1 MKLETLQKEMI
12 SAMKNKNKIR
22 KDTISSL
29 IGAVKK
35 AAIDAKCD
43 RDNIPENIVNSVLL
57 KEQKS
62 MQEMIDTCPADRID
76 TLNEYQ
82 AKMEIIK
89 EFAPQL
95 LSKEEDIEAMILQIV
110 EGNESIALTKANKG
124 VVMKT
129 IMPQLKGKVDMK
141 VAQRV
146 LNSLMQ

>member
-12 SAMKNKNKIR
+12 SAMKNKDRLR

-43 RDNIPENIVNSVLL
+43 RDNIPENIVDSVLL

-82 AKMEIIK
+82 TKMEIIK

-95 LSKEEDIEAMILQIV
+95 LSKEEDIEAIILQIA
-110 EGNESIALTKANKG
+110 NTALIELSKANKG

-129 IMPQLKGKVDMK
+129 IMPRLKGKVDMK

>member
-1 MKLETLQKEMI
+1 MKLETLQKGMV
-12 SAMKNKNKIR
+12 SAMKNKDKIR

-43 RDNIPENIVNSVLL
+43 RDNIPENIVDAVLL

-62 MQEMIDTCPADRID
+62 MQEMIDTCPAERVE

-82 AKMEIIK
+82 SKMEIIK

-95 LSKEEDIEAMILQIV
+95 LNKEEDIEAMILQIANDASV
-110 EGNESIALTKANKG
+110 ELSKANKG
-124 VVMKT
+124 MVMKT

>member
-1 MKLETLQKEMI
+1 MKLETLQKGMI
-12 SAMKNKNKIR
+12 SAMKNKDKIR

-35 AAIDAKCD
+35 TAIDAKCD
-43 RDNIPENIVNSVLL
+43 RDNIPENIVDSVLL

-62 MQEMIDTCPADRID
+62 MQEMIDTCPAERVE

-82 AKMEIIK
+82 AKMKIIK

-95 LSKEEDIEAMILQIV
+95 LSKEEDIEAMILQIANDASV
-110 EGNESIALTKANKG
+110 ELSKTNKG
-124 VVMKT
+124 MVMKT

-146 LNSLMQ
+146 LSSLMQ

>member
-43 RDNIPENIVNSVLL
+43 RDNIPENIVDSVLL

-82 AKMEIIK
+82 TKMEIIK

-95 LSKEEDIEAMILQIV
+95 LSKEEDIEAMILKIAENTSV
-110 EGNESIALTKANKG
+110 ELSKANKG